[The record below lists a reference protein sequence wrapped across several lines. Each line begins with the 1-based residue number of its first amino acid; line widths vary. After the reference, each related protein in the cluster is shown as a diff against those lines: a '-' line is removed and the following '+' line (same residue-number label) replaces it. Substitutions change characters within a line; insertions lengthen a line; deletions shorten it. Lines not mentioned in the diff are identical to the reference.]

1 MLQIWIKD
9 VSGWPNMTCLAFYI
23 FPPKLGFN
31 VCWSIYFYFFF
42 WPRSQKN
49 PLSFQGDEE
58 LPGGER
64 CLLLLPHGEH
74 PEVQEEPLWA
84 LMREPGSPGEKNLGP
99 YEANLGSMST
109 GLGKQPRTSQLS
121 CPPTG
126 RRTRRPNCWKHLP
139 ETQCRFLQL
148 WLVYKASSAACASA
162 LQVRLLLM

>member
-23 FPPKLGFN
+23 SPPKLGFN
-31 VCWSIYFYFFF
+31 MCWSIFLFF

-74 PEVQEEPLWA
+74 PEVQEETSGSRAWTWQSRREKPGTLWGKFGLDDPRVGQATRDISAKLSSNQEENKETQLLKTSASTSVPIPSA
-84 LMREPGSPGEKNLGP
+84 L
-99 YEANLGSMST
+99 T
-109 GLGKQPRTSQLS
+109 GL
-121 CPPTG
+121 
-126 RRTRRPNCWKHLP
+126 
-139 ETQCRFLQL
+139 
-148 WLVYKASSAACASA
+148 
-162 LQVRLLLM
+162 